1 MGFANRYQALLS
13 AAVEP
18 ANPFASG
25 ELSVQA
31 TINADGM
38 TIRLILEAAGLDMY
52 LVRPCPCR
60 SIKRVDLTLAFLSNL
75 DVDGSPGV
83 ALPVWACGLASAL
96 TGYTIQGSSSQEGD
110 SLPKTIF
117 NTVYSSTK

>member
-60 SIKRVDLTLAFLSNL
+60 SMKRVDLTLAFLPNL
-75 DVDGSPGV
+75 EVDGSPGV
-83 ALPVWACGLASAL
+83 RSPCMGLRPCLCTYWLHYSRIIV
-96 TGYTIQGSSSQEGD
+96 TGGRLIAKEN
-110 SLPKTIF
+110 L
-117 NTVYSSTK
+117 